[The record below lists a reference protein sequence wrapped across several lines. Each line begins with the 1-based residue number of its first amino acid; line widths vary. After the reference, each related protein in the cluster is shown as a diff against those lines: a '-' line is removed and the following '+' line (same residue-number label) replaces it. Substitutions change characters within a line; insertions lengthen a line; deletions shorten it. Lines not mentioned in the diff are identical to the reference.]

1 MATQAEINK
10 KAMSD
15 VLALE
20 ESVGMFESF
29 GSQLDLGLPSLEDDA
44 PKSFEDMLEVN
55 PTNEPSESGEYF
67 MNEGDDLQD
76 PMTQKFVVDKFAEEL
91 MKRPEDGIS
100 VEDALPDIA
109 ATIQGFDIKGDVASF
124 IRNSIDRANQFMQA
138 QNVSPAQP
146 NGVTGADAAVTAE
159 PGLDA
164 GLEGDG
170 IPAMEPI
177 DPTAEPSLDA
187 NAGDVDPLAGIGDDL
202 GGDLGAD
209 LGGDLGGEEPLPAEG
224 DDLAGDNLGDDLG
237 GGDLGAELG
246 TDDLGDDLG
255 GDLGGDDG
263 IEDGDI
269 SADLEGDDDDLGGDE
284 GEGKSEDKGEDDK
297 EESNSDDDDADFNF
311 EAIAKKARGLLEV
324 NETGTET
331 GATEGNN
338 DAAVGTPAPETP
350 APENTETSTETPTDT
365 DTSTDG
371 GATELEECSLKA
383 QVEAIAYDARLKM
396 TAQKAKALV
405 ESYNKNE
412 EKKTVM
418 ARLDSVM
425 DNLQKK
431 VVTESIID
439 NFAKQ
444 SAAKAQVESVT
455 KTKKKAV
462 KPTFESLMSGLN
474 NAIDKSGKK
483 VSLAKKANA
492 IVSKFES
499 RMNLDKKLNG
509 ILEGVETSIN
519 AKKTAKL
526 KEQAQMKKID
536 SILEGVQTSM
546 AKQNA
551 ANSLD
556 DQLKQIVNDVKN
568 A

>member
-146 NGVTGADAAVTAE
+146 NGVTGEDAVATAE

-202 GGDLGAD
+202 GGDLGGDLGAD

-224 DDLAGDNLGDDLG
+224 DDLAGDNLGDDL

-269 SADLEGDDDDLGGDE
+269 SADLEGDDDLGGDE
-284 GEGKSEDKGEDDK
+284 DEGKSEDKGEGDAD
-297 EESNSDDDDADFNF
+297 ESKSDDDDADFNF
-311 EAIAKKARGLLEV
+311 EAIAQKARGLLEGEG
-324 NETGTET
+324 NETGTDLPAET
-331 GATEGNN
+331 DTITDAGVAEGENTAATEI
-338 DAAVGTPAPETP
+338 PAP
-350 APENTETSTETPTDT
+350 ADTETP
-365 DTSTDG
+365 TDG

-444 SAAKAQVESVT
+444 SAAKAKVESVT
-455 KTKKKAV
+455 KTKPKAV
-462 KPTFESLMSGLN
+462 KPTFESVMAGLDK
-474 NAIDKSGKK
+474 AISKSGNK

-499 RMNLDKKLNG
+499 QMNLDKKLNG

-519 AKKTAKL
+519 AKKTAEL